1 MGYEK
6 NYNNHGGN
14 NRNNGGKNYGDRNR
28 SKGGNR
34 GNFSNSKQQ
43 PYAGPIKSP
52 YNFVP
57 LSPIVIFP
65 DQKEWAEVSHDI
77 PFEDGISG
85 KIDLTVTL
93 QSDTYIRNSKDGETS
108 FFKALIDGKEKFVIP
123 GTSFKGM
130 IRNVLEIASLG
141 KMQNVND
148 VRYSVRDLQ
157 RDFYTKKLTA
167 KENGVIYPKTKAGWL
182 CLGDGCYG
190 EDGEKKWQIIPCD
203 YARIEQ
209 DLLEKEFGRHN
220 SKSYKESA
228 KDKYSN
234 FKKKLFAWFN
244 LKKEENHRHSC
255 GTINYKKVD
264 KISWETPL
272 YKSGT
277 LVFTGQPSNRITQ
290 EERDN
295 DEKFKRQHPKHMEFI
310 FYDEKP
316 SKTLEVSW
324 DHKEDFIFVNSDNN
338 KKALLE
344 WEYWKAKLEN
354 GERVPVFYLGDDKE
368 VHSFGLA
375 MMYRLPYDYSIGD
388 TIKNTSADHSD
399 KSRHDMAE
407 LIFGYVNGNDA
418 LRGRVQF
425 SHFIS
430 DDAVEG
436 NTLTTILG
444 SPKPTYY
451 PNYLE
456 QPDEKSLSNKIV
468 KYDGKTIFKDPNYKT
483 FMDQDARIRGWKRYP
498 SENVL
503 ADYNANGA
511 KEGDKSST
519 DFTPLQK
526 GATFEGHVRFF
537 NLRPVE
543 LGALLWAL
551 DFGGN
556 KNCQHK
562 IGMGKPLG
570 FGRISVALTGVS
582 NLMRGNDSELKS
594 ETVAKDAVSSFC
606 EEYCSLFKKY
616 MNDEIL
622 KWKEKHPDAKLPE
635 MNWERQ
641 INELIV
647 MADVT
652 KYLPEEYR
660 GYPSLKNQDGRN
672 EFVDCKGKNSPKR
685 LEPYSKN
692 AKEVK

>member
-1 MGYEK
+1 MGYDK

-14 NRNNGGKNYGDRNR
+14 NRNNGGKNYGDRKRNH
-28 SKGGNR
+28 GGNR
-34 GNFSNSKQQ
+34 GNFSDSK
-43 PYAGPIKSP
+43 PYTGPIKSP

-65 DQKEWAEVSHDI
+65 DQQELAEVSHDI
-77 PFEDGISG
+77 PFEEGISG
-85 KIDLTVTL
+85 KIDLKIKL
-93 QSDTYIRNSKDGETS
+93 ESDTYIRNSKDGETS
-108 FFKALIDGKEKFVIP
+108 FFKALIDGKEKYVIP

-148 VRYSVRDLQ
+148 DRYSVRDLQ
-157 RDFYTKKLTA
+157 RDFYTQKLTA

-182 CLGDGCYG
+182 V
-190 EDGEKKWQIIPCD
+190 EKGGKWCITPCD

-209 DLLEKEFGRHN
+209 EELSPDFGTKR
-220 SKSYKESA
+220 EIA
-228 KDKYSN
+228 VDKYNDYNGS
-234 FKKKLFAWFN
+234 LDIWFEPVEA
-244 LKKEENHRHSC
+244 KNHKHSC
-255 GTINYKKVD
+255 GFMNYKKIVEFYEQ
-264 KISWETPL
+264 KKNSNQV
-272 YKSGT
+272 KGK
-277 LVFTGQPSNRITQ
+277 LVFTGQPSP
-290 EERDN
+290 RDGRP
-295 DEKFKRQHPKHMEFI
+295 KRKHMEFV
-310 FYDEKP
+310 FYNEKQE
-316 SKTLEVSW
+316 KLDVTEL
-324 DHKEDFIFVNSDNN
+324 KKDFVFIHSDNN
-338 KKALLE
+338 EKPNKE
-344 WEYWKAKLEN
+344 WGYWKTKLEN
-354 GERVPVFYLGDDKE
+354 GERVPVFYLGDDKK
-368 VHSFGLA
+368 VQSFGLA
-375 MMYRLPYDYSIGD
+375 MMFRLPYDYSIGD

-436 NTLTTILG
+436 KPLKTILG

-456 QPDEKSLSNKIV
+456 QLDEKSLSNEIV
-468 KYDGKTIFKDPNYKT
+468 GRDGIPKFKDPNYKT

-498 SENVL
+498 SENVP

-685 LEPYSKN
+685 LEAYSKMIPTKE
-692 AKEVK
+692 AK